1 MRMYQ
6 GKQLQNQ
13 KTRTSIKNDIKD
25 AIETVFVLGSILIL
39 GIVLLCVS
47 GCSSKNI
54 NMPLEPTTKVIE
66 TPKKISTI
74 KQARSRNV
82 QLAIDKAKHMAR
94 TELADYLQTNTLKKS
109 RVETQQLET
118 DKSGV
123 VYIATIKMTID
134 K

>member
-1 MRMYQ
+1 MRMYK

-66 TPKKISTI
+66 TPKKISNI

>member
-6 GKQLQNQ
+6 GNQLQNQ
-13 KTRTSIKNDIKD
+13 EIRTSLKDDIKD

>member
-1 MRMYQ
+1 MKMYQ
-6 GKQLQNQ
+6 GNQLQNQ
-13 KTRTSIKNDIKD
+13 EIRTSIKDDIKD

-39 GIVLLCVS
+39 GIVFLCVS

-66 TPKKISTI
+66 TPKKITTI

-82 QLAIDKAKHMAR
+82 QLAINKAKHMAR

>member
-6 GKQLQNQ
+6 GNQLQNQ
-13 KTRTSIKNDIKD
+13 EIRTSLKDDIKD

-118 DKSGV
+118 DRSGI

>member
-94 TELADYLQTNTLKKS
+94 TELADYLQTNTLEKS

>member
-74 KQARSRNV
+74 KQARSWNV

-118 DKSGV
+118 DNSGV

>member
-118 DKSGV
+118 DRSGI
-123 VYIATIKMTID
+123 VYIATVKMTID

>member
-109 RVETQQLET
+109 RVENR
-118 DKSGV
+118 
-123 VYIATIKMTID
+123 
-134 K
+134 

>member
-6 GKQLQNQ
+6 GNQLQNQ
-13 KTRTSIKNDIKD
+13 EIRTSLKGDIKD

-54 NMPLEPTTKVIE
+54 NIPLEPTTKVIE

-118 DKSGV
+118 DKSGI

>member
-123 VYIATIKMTID
+123 VYIATKKMTID